1 MNAFELSVK
10 KIRKSIIETI
20 YRAKKGHLG
29 GALSSVD
36 ILYYLYL
43 NKIVEVF
50 VHNRNTKN
58 SLILSK
64 GHSSLGL
71 LAVVNFVKKNKYKK
85 ILYNFNQNG
94 SLSGNNCSELVPGF
108 EFHTGSLG
116 HGGGLG
122 CGVALGKKFQNID
135 GNTVVLI
142 SDGEMHEGSIMEGIL
157 FADQH
162 NLNLTL
168 IIDNNGQVCENYTD
182 NILSIKKNLFFL
194 KKYFSC
200 IEINGNKISDLK
212 KIKPFVKKKG
222 FKIIISNTIKGKGIS
237 FMEKKIKWH
246 HSVPN
251 EKEYNAAIKELN

>member
-1 MNAFELSVK
+1 MNFFELTVK
-10 KIRKSIIETI
+10 KIRKSVIEAI
-20 YRAKKGHLG
+20 YKAKKGHLG

-36 ILYYLYL
+36 ILYYLYS

-50 VHNRNTKN
+50 NKKNTKN

-71 LAVVNFVKKNKYKK
+71 LAVVNYIKKKKYEK
-85 ILYNFNQNG
+85 LLNNFNQNG

-116 HGGGLG
+116 HGIGLG
-122 CGVALGKKFQNID
+122 CGVALGKKFQKID

-142 SDGEMHEGSIMEGIL
+142 SDGEIHEGSIMEGIL

-162 NLNLTL
+162 NLNLTV
-168 IIDNNGQVCENYTD
+168 IIDNNGQICENYTD
-182 NILSIKKNLFFL
+182 NIVSIKKVLKFL
-194 KKYFSC
+194 KKNFKS
-200 IEINGNKISDLK
+200 IEINGNNFNDLK
-212 KIKPFVKKKG
+212 KIKPFIKKKG
-222 FKIIISNTIKGKGIS
+222 FKIIISNTIKGKGVS
-237 FMEKKIKWH
+237 FMENEIKWH

-251 EKEYNAAIKELN
+251 KEDYKNAIKELT

>member
-116 HGGGLG
+116 HG
-122 CGVALGKKFQNID
+122 V
-135 GNTVVLI
+135 
-142 SDGEMHEGSIMEGIL
+142 
-157 FADQH
+157 
-162 NLNLTL
+162 
-168 IIDNNGQVCENYTD
+168 
-182 NILSIKKNLFFL
+182 
-194 KKYFSC
+194 
-200 IEINGNKISDLK
+200 
-212 KIKPFVKKKG
+212 G
-222 FKIIISNTIKGKGIS
+222 FRI
-237 FMEKKIKWH
+237 
-246 HSVPN
+246 
-251 EKEYNAAIKELN
+251 

>member
-29 GALSSVD
+29 GALSSID
-36 ILYYLYL
+36 ILYYLYV

-50 VHNRNTKN
+50 TDKKKTKN

-116 HGGGLG
+116 HGVGLG
-122 CGVALGKKFQNID
+122 CGVALGKKFQNIE
-135 GNTVVLI
+135 GNTIVLI

-168 IIDNNGQVCENYTD
+168 IIDNNGQICENYTD
-182 NILSIKKNLFFL
+182 NILSIKKFLFFL

-200 IEINGNKISDLK
+200 IEINGNNISDLR
-212 KIKPFVKKKG
+212 KIKSFVKKKG
-222 FKIIISNTIKGKGIS
+222 FKVIISNTIKAKGIS
-237 FMEKKIKWH
+237 FMEKEIKWH

-251 EKEYNAAIKELN
+251 EEEYKTAIKELS

>member
-1 MNAFELSVK
+1 MNFFELSVK
-10 KIRKSIIETI
+10 KIRKSIIDAI
-20 YRAKKGHLG
+20 YKSKKGHLG

-50 VHNRNTKN
+50 DNKKNTKN

-71 LAVVNFVKKNKYKK
+71 LAVVNYIKKEKYKK
-85 ILYNFNQNG
+85 LLNSFNQNG

-116 HGGGLG
+116 HGIGLG
-122 CGVALGKKFQNID
+122 CGVAIGKKFQKID
-135 GNTVVLI
+135 GNTIVLI
-142 SDGEMHEGSIMEGIL
+142 SDGEIHEGSTMEGIL
-157 FADQH
+157 FADHH
-162 NLNLTL
+162 NLNLTV
-168 IIDNNGQVCENYTD
+168 IIDNNEQICENYTD
-182 NILSIKKNLFFL
+182 NIVSIKKILQFL
-194 KKYFSC
+194 KKNYKS
-200 IEINGNKISDLK
+200 IEINGNHFNDLK
-212 KIKPFVKKKG
+212 KIKPFIKNKG

-251 EKEYNAAIKELN
+251 KQDYEKAIKELA